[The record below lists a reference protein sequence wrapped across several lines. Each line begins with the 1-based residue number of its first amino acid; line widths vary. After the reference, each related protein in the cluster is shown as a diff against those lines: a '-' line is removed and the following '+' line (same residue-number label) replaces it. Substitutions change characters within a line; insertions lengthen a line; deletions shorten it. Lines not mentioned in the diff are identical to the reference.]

1 MQTEH
6 LAQNIHKEIQKI
18 KRDIDEMAKQRNALI
33 QPPYKIVFSQEKL
46 KESK

>member
-6 LAQNIHKEIQKI
+6 LAQNIHKEIEKI
-18 KRDIDEMAKQRNALI
+18 KRDIDEMAKQHNALI
-33 QPPYKIVFSQEKL
+33 QPLDKIVLSQEKL